1 MVYRDKTFCSESF
14 RCGTETCQW
23 WIDYEVDTKGEALS
37 LAKHKREGCGWSP
50 VGQIDMED
58 ADD

>member
-23 WIDYEVDTKGEALS
+23 WIDYEVDTEGEALS

-50 VGQIDMED
+50 VGQIAIEED
-58 ADD
+58 DD